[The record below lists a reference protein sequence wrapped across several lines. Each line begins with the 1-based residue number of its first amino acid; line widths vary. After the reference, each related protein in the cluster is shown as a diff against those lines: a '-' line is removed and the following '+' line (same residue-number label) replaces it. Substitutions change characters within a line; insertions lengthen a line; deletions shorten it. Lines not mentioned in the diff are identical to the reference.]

1 MYSPRMFTSLMV
13 DKYGQNINTNHVH
26 IINEDYISV
35 NEDYILVI
43 ANVYIYIIIDDSIVL
58 ANRCDS

>member
-1 MYSPRMFTSLMV
+1 MSTSLMV

-35 NEDYILVI
+35 NEDYILVT
-43 ANVYIYIIIDDSIVL
+43 ANVYIIIHDSK
-58 ANRCDS
+58 